1 MGVIQESII
10 APNTGQA
17 FTMLTG
23 QSISIS
29 AVSIVDFVAFNLHDL
44 RERFDQARTKA
55 DQGKIF
61 ISTGDFLISKLNND
75 MFKIVEDTFTQG
87 THDLQYGMCSRRRWE
102 RAFADG
108 IAQKTYLRDRK
119 TTLDDFPDH
128 GCFENLTKA
137 LEPWNIAPED
147 IPSPFNLFQTMRID
161 GDTGRMEH
169 TKIRPRP
176 GTFVT
181 MLAMM
186 DCLAAASACP
196 DPMIGRGSEV
206 KVVITDSP
214 SASGSRPA
222 ENSGEQV

>member
-1 MGVIQESII
+1 MNVIQESII
-10 APNTGQA
+10 APNTGRA
-17 FTMLTG
+17 FKVLAG
-23 QSISIS
+23 QRISIY

-75 MFKIVEDTFTQG
+75 MFKIVEDTFTEG
-87 THDLQYGMCSRRRWE
+87 THDLQYGMCSKRRWK

-108 IAQKTYLRDRK
+108 IAKKTYLKDTK
-119 TTLDDFPDH
+119 VTLDDFPDH

-137 LEPWNIAPED
+137 LEPWDIAPED

-186 DCLAAASACP
+186 DCLAALSACP
-196 DPMIGRGSEV
+196 DPMIGHGREV
-206 KVVITDSP
+206 KMVIADSP
-214 SASGSRPA
+214 PA
-222 ENSGEQV
+222 GEAQPAKNSGEQA